1 MKVQDVVKLFDDF
14 APAIYQESY
23 DNSGLLIGSPDMEV
37 RGVLLTI
44 DITLEIL
51 DEAVSHNCNLIVSH
65 HPVIFSGLK
74 KITGDHY
81 TEQIVIKAIQNQIA
95 IISSHTS
102 MDAVFSGVNE
112 KICNKLGLG
121 NLKLLS
127 ETKGNLRKLVTF
139 VPKDHIQKVQEALF
153 SAGAG
158 KIGNYDSCSF
168 NTEGYGSF
176 RAGEDSNPFVGEK
189 GKLHLEPE
197 IRIETIFP
205 VHLKG
210 KVLSALRQSHP
221 YEEIAYDIYALDN
234 VYTKVGMGMVGEFEE
249 PMSENEFLRKLK
261 SVFSSGSIRH
271 TEFTGQKVRKVAVC
285 GGSGAFLLEKS
296 IDAGAQFFVTGD
308 MKYHQF
314 FDAQKKI
321 VIADIGHYESE
332 QFTTEIFYDLITKKF
347 PKFAVRFSEINTN
360 PIKYF

>member
-1 MKVQDVVKLFDDF
+1 MKVQDIVKIFDDF

-23 DNSGLLIGSPDMEV
+23 DNSGLLLGSRDMEV
-37 RGVLLTI
+37 QAILLTI
-44 DITLEIL
+44 DVTGEVLE
-51 DEAVSHNCNLIVSH
+51 EAISKQCNLIVSH

-81 TEQIVIKAIQNQIA
+81 TERIVMKAIQNNIA

-112 KICNKLGLG
+112 KICTKLGLG

-153 SAGAG
+153 DAGAG
-158 KIGNYDSCSF
+158 HIGNYDSCSF
-168 NTEGYGSF
+168 NAEGYGSF
-176 RAGEDSNPFVGEK
+176 RAGEDTTPFVGEQ
-189 GKLHLEPE
+189 GKLHMEPE
-197 IRIETIFP
+197 IRLETIFP
-205 VHLKG
+205 VHLQG
-210 KVLSALRQSHP
+210 KVLGALRQAHP

-234 VYTKVGMGMVGEFEE
+234 AYNKVGMGMVGEFKDTI
-249 PMSENEFLRKLK
+249 SENDFLKKLK
-261 SVFSSGSIRH
+261 KVFSSAIIRH
-271 TEFTGQKVRKVAVC
+271 TELTGKKVSKVAVC
-285 GGSGAFLLEKS
+285 GGSGSFLLHKAIAS
-296 IDAGAQFFVTGD
+296 GAEFFVTGD

-332 QFTTEIFYDLITKKF
+332 QFTTEIFYDLITEKF